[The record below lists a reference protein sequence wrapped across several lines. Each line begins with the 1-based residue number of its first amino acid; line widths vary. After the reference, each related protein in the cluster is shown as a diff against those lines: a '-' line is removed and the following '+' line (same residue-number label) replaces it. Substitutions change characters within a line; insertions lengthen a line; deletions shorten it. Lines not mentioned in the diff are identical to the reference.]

1 MGIFNKNEGGLMD
14 VIRCDEQDYLMWK
27 WSPCGRAGSSH
38 KENAIRKGSRI
49 SVKSGS
55 VAVFVYSQGNGIEQ
69 EYISGPV
76 DTKLDTLN
84 LPILSNLL
92 SLLYN
97 GSSPYRAEVYFINL
111 AKIIQVKFAVPFFDI
126 YDSCYPE
133 YGVPV
138 AVRGAFNF
146 HIPSGENGYKRFIEL
161 HRMDNFDIN
170 SFTEQVKYSVTSRVK
185 SAVINAPANYGV
197 PMLHVEGL
205 IGKIRDEVFNELQPL
220 FNAEYGVVLSAL
232 EINAI
237 ELDKT
242 SEGYSQL
249 MYITRNQNN
258 ARVRAQ
264 TEIDIQ
270 NMRDTQRINAEHYE
284 DTLRRQREEDQY
296 ARRMNTQSNNFA
308 AHQVNRQADIAY
320 AAADSFASMGSAG
333 DGCGSPMGMMAG
345 MMMGEAMSQNMANA
359 MNNAMNTQ
367 SMNNEVPPPIPTV
380 KYHIAIN
387 GQDAGEFDLQTI
399 SQMAA
404 DGRINRHTLVWK
416 QGMANWV
423 EAGTVFE
430 LQGMFASGGVP
441 PIP

>member
-14 VIRCDEQDYLMWK
+14 VIRCDEQDYLIWK
-27 WSPCGRAGSSH
+27 WSPGGSAGTSR

-55 VAVFVYSQGNGIEQ
+55 VAVFVYNQGNGIEQ
-69 EYISGPV
+69 EYLYGPV
-76 DTKLDTLN
+76 ETKLDTLN

-97 GSSPYRAEVYFINL
+97 GSAPYRAEVYFINL

-126 YDSCYPE
+126 YDSRYPE

-146 HIPSGENGYKRFIEL
+146 HIPSGENGYKHFIEL
-161 HRMDNFDIN
+161 HRLDNFNIEN
-170 SFTEQVKYSVTSRVK
+170 FTEQVKYSVTSRVK
-185 SAVINAPANYGV
+185 SAVMNAPANYGV
-197 PMLHVEGL
+197 SMLHVEGL
-205 IGKIRDEVFNELQPL
+205 IGKIRDEVFNELESL
-220 FNAEYGVVLSAL
+220 FNAEYGVVLSAF

-258 ARVRAQ
+258 TRVRAK

-296 ARRMNTQSNNFA
+296 ARHMNTQSNNFA

-367 SMNNEVPPPIPTV
+367 SMNGAVPPPIPNAR
-380 KYHIAIN
+380 YHIVIN
-387 GQDAGEFDLQTI
+387 GQDAGEFDKQAL
-399 SQMAA
+399 SQMAI
-404 DGRINRHTLVWK
+404 DGRINKNTLVWK
-416 QGMANWV
+416 QGMADWTA
-423 EAGTVFE
+423 AGSVYE
-430 LQGMFASGGVP
+430 LQDIFVNNVP